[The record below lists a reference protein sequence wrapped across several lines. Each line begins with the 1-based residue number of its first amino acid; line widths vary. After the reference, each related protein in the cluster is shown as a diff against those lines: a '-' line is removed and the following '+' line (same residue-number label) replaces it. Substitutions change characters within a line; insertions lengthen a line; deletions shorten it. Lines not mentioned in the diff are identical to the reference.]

1 MPKRPERND
10 VLVIIDIQNDYFPGG
25 AMELVGADA
34 AGQVAAAT
42 LARYRAAGLPVVHVR
57 HESVRPV
64 STFFLPGTKGADI
77 HPCVA
82 PLPGEPVVLKH
93 YPSSFRDTNLLE
105 LLRALSAA
113 RLTVCGMMT
122 HMCVDTTVRAAFDLG
137 FAVRLAA
144 DACATRDLSFAG
156 RTAAAAD
163 VQTAYLAA
171 LGAVFA
177 QVAPAAELELP

>member
-1 MPKRPERND
+1 MSD
-10 VLVIIDIQNDYFPGG
+10 VLVVIDIQNDYFPGG
-25 AMELVGADA
+25 AMELEGAQA
-34 AGQVAAAT
+34 AGQAAAGL
-42 LARYRAAGLPVVHVR
+42 LARFRAASLPVVHVR
-57 HESVRPV
+57 HENLRPGA
-64 STFFLPGTKGADI
+64 TFFLPGQGGAEI
-77 HPCVA
+77 HPSNA

-93 YPSSFRDTNLLE
+93 FPSSFRDTALLE
-105 LLRALSAA
+105 LLCAMSAT

-144 DACATRDLSFAG
+144 DACATRELSFAG
-156 RTAAAAD
+156 RSVAAAD